1 MWRAALVPREGGAQP
16 PGRGQCYVRNMDCKP
31 AVPVW
36 LFPENCARCVVT
48 METVLIVEDDPSIR
62 LGLQKN
68 LKFEGYD
75 VLTASDGERGLELA
89 IDRPPD
95 LIILDIMLPK
105 ISGFDIC
112 KTLKKNNINVPI
124 IILSAKDQ
132 EIDKIMGLDL
142 GADDYVTKP
151 FSVREVIARINA
163 VMRRKRRYEREGTPE
178 CFQFGRLKIDVRG
191 QVLMRDEQAVETSV
205 REFKLLRFFVENR
218 GKVLDRKEILNKV
231 WGYDYFGTARTIDNF
246 ITKLRQKIEDDPEKP
261 KHIVTVR
268 GVGYKFVA

>member
-1 MWRAALVPREGGAQP
+1 
-16 PGRGQCYVRNMDCKP
+16 
-31 AVPVW
+31 
-36 LFPENCARCVVT
+36 
-48 METVLIVEDDPSIR
+48 METVLIIEDDPSIL

-105 ISGFDIC
+105 ISGFEIC
-112 KTLKKNNINVPI
+112 KTLKKNNILVPI

-151 FSVREVIARINA
+151 FSIREMIARINA
-163 VMRRKRRYEREGTPE
+163 VMRRKRRFDQQGTTER
-178 CFQFGRLKIDVRG
+178 FKFGKLTLDLKG
-191 QVLMRDEQAVETSV
+191 QVLLKDGEPLETSV
-205 REFKLLRFFVENR
+205 REFKLLKFFVENR

-246 ITKLRQKIEDDPEKP
+246 ITKLRQKVEDDPDDP

-268 GVGYKFVA
+268 GVGYKFVT

>member
-1 MWRAALVPREGGAQP
+1 
-16 PGRGQCYVRNMDCKP
+16 
-31 AVPVW
+31 
-36 LFPENCARCVVT
+36 

-75 VLTASDGERGLELA
+75 VLTAADGERGLELA

-105 ISGFDIC
+105 ISGFEIC

-124 IILSAKDQ
+124 IVLSAKDQ
-132 EIDKIMGLDL
+132 DIDKIMGLDL

-151 FSVREVIARINA
+151 FNVRELLARINS
-163 VMRRKRRYEREGTPE
+163 VLRRKRRYDRERTSES
-178 CFQFGRLKIDVRG
+178 FAFGPFTLDFKG
-191 QVLMRDEQAVETSV
+191 QVLLRDDDPIDTSV
-205 REFKLLRFFVENR
+205 REFKLLRFLVENR
-218 GKVLDRKEILNKV
+218 GKVLDRREILNKV

-246 ITKLRQKIEDDPEKP
+246 ITKLRQKIEEAPDRPR
-261 KHIVTVR
+261 HIVTVR
-268 GVGYKFVA
+268 GVGYKFLP

>member
-1 MWRAALVPREGGAQP
+1 V
-16 PGRGQCYVRNMDCKP
+16 
-31 AVPVW
+31 
-36 LFPENCARCVVT
+36 
-48 METVLIVEDDPSIR
+48 ETVLIIEDDPSIL

-68 LKFEGYD
+68 LRFEGYD

-105 ISGFDIC
+105 ISGFEIC
-112 KTLKKNNINVPI
+112 KTLKKNNIQVPI

-151 FSVREVIARINA
+151 FSIREMIARINA
-163 VMRRKRRYEREGTPE
+163 VMRRKRRFDQQSVSER
-178 CFQFGRLKIDVRG
+178 FKFGKLTLDLKG
-191 QVLMRDEQAVETSV
+191 QVLLKDGEPLETSV
-205 REFKLLRFFVENR
+205 KEFQLLKFFVENR

-246 ITKLRQKIEDDPEKP
+246 ITKLRQKVEDDPDDP

-268 GVGYKFVA
+268 GVGYKFVS

>member
-1 MWRAALVPREGGAQP
+1 
-16 PGRGQCYVRNMDCKP
+16 
-31 AVPVW
+31 
-36 LFPENCARCVVT
+36 

-75 VLTASDGERGLELA
+75 VLTAADGERGLQLA

-105 ISGFDIC
+105 ISGFEIC
-112 KTLKKNNINVPI
+112 KTLKKNNINVPVI
-124 IILSAKDQ
+124 MLSAKDQ

-151 FSVREVIARINA
+151 FNVRELLARINA
-163 VMRRKRRYEREGTPE
+163 VLRRKRRYEKERRAER
-178 CFQFGRLKIDVRG
+178 FSFGAFTLDFKG
-191 QVLMRDEQAVETSV
+191 QVLLRDGQAIETSV
-205 REFKLLRFFVENR
+205 REFKLLKFLIENR
-218 GKVLDRKEILNKV
+218 GKVLERREILNKV

-246 ITKLRQKIEDDPEKP
+246 ITKLRQKIEDNPEKP
-261 KHIVTVR
+261 RHIVTVR
-268 GVGYKFVA
+268 GVGYKFVP

>member
-1 MWRAALVPREGGAQP
+1 
-16 PGRGQCYVRNMDCKP
+16 
-31 AVPVW
+31 
-36 LFPENCARCVVT
+36 

-75 VLTASDGERGLELA
+75 VLTASDGERGLQLA

-95 LIILDIMLPK
+95 LIILDVMLPK

-124 IILSAKDQ
+124 IFLSAKDQ

-142 GADDYVTKP
+142 GADDYVAKP
-151 FSVREVIARINA
+151 FAIRELVARINA
-163 VMRRKRRYEREGTPE
+163 VMRRKRRYDREGTP
-178 CFQFGRLKIDVRG
+178 DVFTFDNITVDLRG
-191 QVLMRDEQAVETSV
+191 QVLLRDEEQIETSV
-205 REFKLLRFFVENR
+205 REFKLLRFFIENR

-231 WGYDYFGTARTIDNF
+231 
-246 ITKLRQKIEDDPEKP
+246 
-261 KHIVTVR
+261 
-268 GVGYKFVA
+268 